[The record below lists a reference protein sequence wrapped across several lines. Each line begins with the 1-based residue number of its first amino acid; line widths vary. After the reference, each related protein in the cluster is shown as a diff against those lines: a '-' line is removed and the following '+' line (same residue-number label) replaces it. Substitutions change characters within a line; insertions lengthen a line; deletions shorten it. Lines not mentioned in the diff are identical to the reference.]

1 MFEINEFDFGVKIAF
16 GGSVAKIVIFK
27 ETNKIN
33 KTFEGWLGV
42 FEDMDGWTTLL
53 VLKLNFRGLIELVGR
68 DRSHRLYKK
77 DKILGLKFF
86 IEDYFSLSK
95 YIPARNDSFDSR
107 NELDNET
114 EAGRI
119 AHKSPM
125 SSGCILQA

>member
-16 GGSVAKIVIFK
+16 GGSVAKVLIFK

-42 FEDMDGWTTLL
+42 FEDMDGWTILL

-77 DKILGLKFF
+77 GKILGLKFLFRLF
-86 IEDYFSLSK
+86 ITLK
-95 YIPARNDSFDSR
+95 IH
-107 NELDNET
+107 T
-114 EAGRI
+114 
-119 AHKSPM
+119 SP
-125 SSGCILQA
+125 Q